1 MLLCCC
7 GSHYH
12 HFIIYNIK
20 LFKQGFCPFCLHPSR
35 MPCIPSRFSRAR
47 LCATQWTAADQAP
60 PSTGVSRQEYWNGL
74 PFPSPPSRICAM
86 KPRCDYFVCNYILYL
101 KNYLYCTIWMKWGAY
116 RIIGC
121 WASIAERNG
130 QKFFKSVTGFVTSI
144 TLFTLSFFQEN
155 RMKQRFAV
163 FRVRYTCYWDL
174 KAVTFLHNFDS
185 FHFIKIASMIYILAN
200 SEVKH
205 DENLCF

>member
-74 PFPSPPSRICAM
+74 PFPSPPSRICAGHVAFM
-86 KPRCDYFVCNYILYL
+86 HWSHGYHALIPLLIMPWSRDWTCRGHVAIMHWPRDWSYMSMWLIMHWSHAWSRTDHVPDHAL
-101 KNYLYCTIWMKWGAY
+101 
-116 RIIGC
+116 
-121 WASIAERNG
+121 
-130 QKFFKSVTGFVTSI
+130 I
-144 TLFTLSFFQEN
+144 TWLIMHSSP
-155 RMKQRFAV
+155 A
-163 FRVRYTCYWDL
+163 
-174 KAVTFLHNFDS
+174 
-185 FHFIKIASMIYILAN
+185 
-200 SEVKH
+200 
-205 DENLCF
+205 